1 MGNIG
6 GWCTGGWSY
15 IVLVGWCCGRFT
27 GGMTV
32 SSHGP
37 PGTLFEA
44 LSETK
49 SGEKSWYNLNYY

>member
-1 MGNIG
+1 VGALGRDTLDRG
-6 GWCTGGWSY
+6 GRMWATLEVGALEGGA

-37 PGTLFEA
+37 P
-44 LSETK
+44 
-49 SGEKSWYNLNYY
+49 WDII